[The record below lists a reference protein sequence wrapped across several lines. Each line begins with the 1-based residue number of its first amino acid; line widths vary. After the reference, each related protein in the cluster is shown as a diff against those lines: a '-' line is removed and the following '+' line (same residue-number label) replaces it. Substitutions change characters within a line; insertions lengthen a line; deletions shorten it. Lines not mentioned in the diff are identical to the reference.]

1 MSNMCKKF
9 KTQWCLHFHYR
20 NQHEDPRTCDSC
32 VKTFL
37 SRVKLNMHVTKVH
50 GTKREANYLCQ
61 DCGKMFMDG
70 SNLKKHL
77 KVSRAQQNPKC
88 SFFILYYF
96 IELLIYTKS
105 II

>member
-70 SNLKKHL
+70 SNLKTHKPN
-77 KVSRAQQNPKC
+77 R
-88 SFFILYYF
+88 ILNVAF
-96 IELLIYTKS
+96 LFCIILLIYTTLN
-105 II
+105 I